1 MLKKITPIFLAFILT
16 SVIFIG
22 SAFADSYNVTGS
34 TVSVYQGTDVAT
46 GDIDFPLDYPD
57 KIFMSRLS
65 VSDVQNGQI
74 QWYYTPVGASLED
87 AEINF
92 STADWRTLLYDGYF
106 FINLPE
112 IEPVDGVLDWSNM
125 HLVGIPFKYY
135 FDALRI
141 QSVQFAVNYIG
152 GYGSFSPSFST
163 NYIRFQWRG
172 INTFINTYDFGGN
185 YIDYPEYVS
194 DNSTDKAIYGT
205 NYPRLAY
212 VMTTLQEMMFQY
224 ADWQINNGYDLKIM
238 VPELYFEV
246 FTELN
251 TPENNYQNW
260 KDKEITQKI
269 DTIDD
274 TLNNINNTLNQSD
287 PNASTALEQS
297 DDLLGD
303 IESGIN
309 IIEENVQKPD
319 VSDEI
324 GEYSAT
330 LGQALTDTT
339 FVSFMSSI
347 FGIVFKA
354 QNTFIFSIVGSAMA
368 LAFFKFVLFG
378 KG

>member
-1 MLKKITPIFLAFILT
+1 MLKKITPIILAFVLT

-34 TVSVYQGTDVAT
+34 TVSIYQGTDVTT

-92 STADWRTLLYDGYF
+92 STADWRTLLYNGYF

-194 DNSTDKAIYGT
+194 DSSNEKIIYGT

-212 VMTTLQEMMFQY
+212 VMITLQEMMFQY

-260 KDKEITQKI
+260 KDKEIIQKI

-274 TLNNINNTLNQSD
+274 SVNNINDTLNQTDSDLNNIEFRAGHQLIYFEEQLDKMNITTPDVEQLADVDGLIISSISD
-287 PNASTALEQS
+287 PTFSLFLN
-297 DDLLGD
+297 
-303 IESGIN
+303 GI
-309 IIEENVQKPD
+309 
-319 VSDEI
+319 
-324 GEYSAT
+324 GTT
-330 LGQALTDTT
+330 LFNNRYIVTILTTSLA
-339 FVSFMSSI
+339 V
-347 FGIVFKA
+347 GI
-354 QNTFIFSIVGSAMA
+354 T
-368 LAFFKFVLFG
+368 KFVLFG
-378 KG
+378 KR